1 MCSSRVYSTVYIRVM
16 KRQASLGLWFTSRPA
31 SKRRTEEVLEQSN
44 EENTLMDQADKV
56 FEEPVL
62 EQAKMADEEAVLE
75 QYDEAEEVLEQYDE
89 AEEVMSSVA
98 EQEENSGR
106 ATSST
111 AADCSCCRED
121 KPIQPTD
128 KITLSLFVRNKRK
141 FLPSWYSSFPWITLC
156 VEKKKFFCVYCRFAK
171 RHCCLL
177 AKKGDNAFSV
187 NGFDN
192 YAKATVKFRAHGKC
206 DAHREAMMRWHSQN
220 SPTIAAQLSSQED
233 RVQTTR
239 RAGFLKQLT
248 GMRFLL
254 RQGIALRGHSELEG
268 NLPQLLSAWAGD
280 CEVLKQWMKAAKY
293 MSHDIV
299 NELITIMGHNVL
311 RVVLDRVKMQSPA
324 WYAIIA
330 DEATNVNFSEQL
342 NLSVRYVDYNYT
354 ISEDPVGLFCLP
366 NTTAAILCAL

>member
-1 MCSSRVYSTVYIRVM
+1 MQQRVYSTVYIRVM

-56 FEEPVL
+56 VEEPVL
-62 EQAKMADEEAVLE
+62 EQAKMADEEAVLEQYDEAEEVLE

-128 KITLSLFVRNKRK
+128 KTTLSLFVRNKRK

-177 AKKGDNAFSV
+177 AKKG
-187 NGFDN
+187 
-192 YAKATVKFRAHGKC
+192 
-206 DAHREAMMRWHSQN
+206 
-220 SPTIAAQLSSQED
+220 
-233 RVQTTR
+233 
-239 RAGFLKQLT
+239 
-248 GMRFLL
+248 
-254 RQGIALRGHSELEG
+254 
-268 NLPQLLSAWAGD
+268 
-280 CEVLKQWMKAAKY
+280 
-293 MSHDIV
+293 
-299 NELITIMGHNVL
+299 
-311 RVVLDRVKMQSPA
+311 
-324 WYAIIA
+324 
-330 DEATNVNFSEQL
+330 
-342 NLSVRYVDYNYT
+342 
-354 ISEDPVGLFCLP
+354 
-366 NTTAAILCAL
+366 